1 MLKFFISIRQW
12 CDMSMLELKLMT
24 SQKKLLVNTICTTRY
39 LYVEIQ
45 KGMYGLQQAG
55 ILAQQSLE
63 QQLNKLGY

>member
-1 MLKFFISIRQW
+1 
-12 CDMSMLELKLMT
+12 MSMLELKLMT